1 MSSDTEK
8 GLPEQQIP
16 EPEVKSHPDY
26 DDQESDLIL
35 ESADGKRF
43 RVHSFIMKLASD
55 VFKTMIDVAPVQ
67 VSSKEPIHVQE
78 KDDVVKDL
86 LDAIY
91 PNKLSFLNG
100 PPTFEHFKD
109 ICYAAE
115 KYEMIGALQTMQFFF
130 RRMIDSFPPL
140 LSFAIA
146 SRYEWTEELRLT
158 SIATLKLDLY
168 SPQSVKELQFIPSG
182 VLLKLMELHRERRN
196 ILVASL
202 DLDLDD
208 SCGVRSIG
216 WSSVTLD
223 RSSCMRPASHFT
235 TPRWTVLKYRLSE
248 EMERKPDGSSIREEA
263 FWNRSEFDRIWETE
277 CSGYCRSNGGTSRI
291 MSKDK
296 LKAQVIR
303 VLDNLPKTV

>member
-8 GLPEQQIP
+8 RLSEQQNP
-16 EPEVKSHPDY
+16 ELEVKFHPDY

-35 ESADGKRF
+35 EPADGKRF
-43 RVHSFIMKLASD
+43 RVHSLIMKLASD
-55 VFKTMIDVAPVQ
+55 VFRTMIDAAPAQ

-91 PNKLSFLNG
+91 PNKLSFLHSA
-100 PPTFEHFKD
+100 PTFEHFKD

-115 KYEMIGALQTMQFFF
+115 KYEMVGALQTMQFFF
-130 RRMIDSFPPL
+130 RRMIDCFPPL
-140 LSFAIA
+140 LAFAIA

-182 VLLKLMELHRERRN
+182 VLLKLMELHRKRRN
-196 ILVASL
+196 LLVTS
-202 DLDLDD
+202 LDLDD
-208 SCGVRSIG
+208 SRGVHSIG
-216 WSSVTLD
+216 WSSVILD
-223 RSSCMRPASHFT
+223 RSSCTMPSSHFT

-248 EMERKPDGSSIREEA
+248 EMERKPDGSSIREGA
-263 FWNRSEFDRIWETE
+263 FWNRSEFYKIWEIE
-277 CSGYCRSNGGTSRI
+277 CSGFCRSNGGTSRI

-303 VLDNLPKTV
+303 VLDNLPETI

>member
-8 GLPEQQIP
+8 ELSEEQTPKPEL
-16 EPEVKSHPDY
+16 KFHPDY
-26 DDQESDLIL
+26 DDQESDLML

-43 RVHSFIMKLASD
+43 CVHSLIMKLASD
-55 VFKTMIDVAPVQ
+55 VFKTMIDVAPAQ

-78 KDDVVKDL
+78 KDDVIKDL

-91 PNKLSFLNG
+91 PNKLSFLDG

-109 ICYAAE
+109 VCYAAE

-140 LSFAIA
+140 LAFAVA
-146 SRYEWTEELRLT
+146 SRYEWTEELHLT

-182 VLLKLMELHRERRN
+182 VLLKLMELHRKRRN
-196 ILVASL
+196 LLVASL
-202 DLDLDD
+202 DLDE
-208 SCGVRSIG
+208 SRGVHSIG

-223 RSSCMRPASHFT
+223 KSSCTRPSSHFT

-248 EMERKPDGSSIREEA
+248 EMERKPDGSSIRGDD
-263 FWNRSEFDRIWETE
+263 FWNRSEFDKIWEIE
-277 CSGYCRSNGGTSRI
+277 CSGFCRSNGGILRI

-296 LKAQVIR
+296 LKAQVLQ
-303 VLDNLPKTV
+303 VLDDLPKTIQ